1 MINNYNYK
9 AKKVVNLRVFDFN
22 KIRNKEMNLT
32 KREDVLKLSG
42 LVVAKDYKTSI
53 NIINV
58 WLNENP
64 FDHNAMS
71 NFKGNKNPD
80 KKKKYSGSPQDC
92 YNKLLP
98 VLEAM
103 ESLDP
108 KSKLEKLF
116 DGKTRINN
124 INLFSDGNAK
134 LRFLNYSTM
143 PKVNCGG
150 AGSCLTFCYSM
161 KALRQPNVI
170 VKWLATTILEGS
182 AEGFSIIEKAF
193 AYNIKRPTYKK
204 ELLENGNIAF
214 RLYNDGDFQSLEK
227 MVQWFKILKK
237 FPMVKSYAYSKSLH
251 IFKELIDIYGAE
263 KIPSNFK
270 LNLSSGIHPLF
281 KGLKKTL
288 ANYDFVRGEFI
299 GIDLGKKVKPTELT
313 KENKI
318 ELRAKARAMG
328 FKKSFVCGG
337 ICQSCTSKGHACGM
351 SRLKDVAIITPI
363 H

>member
-1 MINNYNYK
+1 MTYK
-9 AKKVVNLRVFDFN
+9 SKKSIIIDKQDKEN
-22 KIRNKEMNLT
+22 KMNLT
-32 KREDVLKLSG
+32 KREDVLKLSSMI
-42 LVVAKDYKTSI
+42 VAKDFKGSQ
-53 NIINV
+53 IIIEK
-58 WLNENP
+58 WLLENP
-64 FDHNAMS
+64 FDFDAMS
-71 NFKGNKNPD
+71 TFKGNKNPD

-98 VLEAM
+98 IIAATSSTNPEEELN
-103 ESLDP
+103 
-108 KSKLEKLF
+108 KLY

-170 VKWLATTILEGS
+170 VKWLATTILES
-182 AEGFSIIEKAF
+182 TKEGFGIIEKSF
-193 AYNIKRPTYKK
+193 DYNINRPIYKK
-204 ELLENGNIAF
+204 ELAVNGNIAF

-227 MVQWFKILKK
+227 MVQWFKILEK

-251 IFKELIDIYGAE
+251 LFKELIDIHGE
-263 KIPSNFK
+263 KQIPSNFK

-299 GIDLGKKVKPTELT
+299 GVDLGKKVKPTELT
-313 KENKI
+313 KEDKI
-318 ELRAKARAMG
+318 KLRAKAKAMG

-337 ICQSCTSKGHACGM
+337 ICQTCTSKGHACGM